1 MKRYLANLTKYVSIC
16 SIMMALSFV
25 LNRYVSIS
33 STWFRIG
40 ISSTPIVITSILFGP
55 LWGGLVGLGSDLLAA
70 FLVPQGAY
78 FIGYS
83 IDTTLMGVLPWL
95 SLRLFK
101 GLSKTKF
108 VIYAILVAV
117 TCAISIAFCSE
128 FDVFKKQNLEL
139 YIRILIP
146 IGVAIYYVILF
157 VIYQFILKKQ
167 GRFKVFVR
175 EDEKYSLSDI
185 YLAIFIN
192 HSIISLFLLPAWN
205 LITVEINYLLTSFTQ
220 VIIFLV
226 SGLVNSLIVY
236 FVINSIIQSK
246 ILSWVKL
253 KKYNLPTKK

>member
-1 MKRYLANLTKYVSIC
+1 M
-16 SIMMALSFV
+16 
-25 LNRYVSIS
+25 
-33 STWFRIG
+33 
-40 ISSTPIVITSILFGP
+40 
-55 LWGGLVGLGSDLLAA
+55 
-70 FLVPQGAY
+70 
-78 FIGYS
+78 
-83 IDTTLMGVLPWL
+83 
-95 SLRLFK
+95 
-101 GLSKTKF
+101 
-108 VIYAILVAV
+108 
-117 TCAISIAFCSE
+117 
-128 FDVFKKQNLEL
+128 